1 MSYIDN
7 RSMSR
12 INGFRLE
19 LENFVQGDHVVVEVF
34 EDGRALAQDAVA
46 AQYHVVF
53 LQTRKDRYI
62 RQKLDD
68 RINKNHTNKDI

>member
-19 LENFVQGDHVVVEVF
+19 LENLVQGDHVVVEVF

-53 LQTRKDRYI
+53 LQK
-62 RQKLDD
+62 
-68 RINKNHTNKDI
+68 NK